1 LLYFLVGNN
10 SLKKAFVFSDGLNIN
25 IAKGAVMNK
34 VDTVLTRSEGA
45 YELNPMATSRD
56 MNARVRDLTPAQRKA
71 VAFAQQQVLR
81 AKAAKKA
88 KEERQ
93 ASLNKMWKQ
102 EESISL
108 AHNDVE
114 DHMREQ
120 QVSQEVSL
128 REALG
133 HVLRDLRTSDH
144 KTLREVSEKAGVSLG
159 YLSEVERGQKEASSE
174 LLSSIAD
181 ALGLGVP
188 QTLRLV
194 ADYLESHQS

>member
-1 LLYFLVGNN
+1 
-10 SLKKAFVFSDGLNIN
+10 
-25 IAKGAVMNK
+25 M
-34 VDTVLTRSEGA
+34 TRSEDRFK
-45 YELNPMATSRD
+45 LSATAPTQDR
-56 MNARVRDLTPAQRKA
+56 NARVRDLTPAQRRA

-93 ASLNKMWKQ
+93 ASLSKMWMQ
-102 EESISL
+102 EDGVSASQQDE
-108 AHNDVE
+108 AQGQD
-114 DHMREQ
+114 DQREGQ
-120 QVSQEVSL
+120 GVSL
-128 REALG
+128 RQALG
-133 HVLRDLRTSDH
+133 HVLRELRTNDH

-174 LLSSIAD
+174 LLSSIAE

-194 ADYLESHQS
+194 ADYLETHQG

>member
-1 LLYFLVGNN
+1 M
-10 SLKKAFVFSDGLNIN
+10 
-25 IAKGAVMNK
+25 AKGAVMNK
-34 VDTVLTRSEGA
+34 ADTVLTRSEDTF
-45 YELNPMATSRD
+45 ELNPTVTNQDR
-56 MNARVRDLTPAQRKA
+56 NARVRDLTPAQRRA

-93 ASLNKMWKQ
+93 ANLSRMWMQ
-102 EESISL
+102 EDSITPTQKD
-108 AHNDVE
+108 AGQV
-114 DHMREQ
+114 RQGQQKEQ
-120 QVSQEVSL
+120 DVSL

-133 HVLRDLRTSDH
+133 HVLRELRTSDH

-188 QTLRLV
+188 RTLRLV
-194 ADYLESHQS
+194 ADYLESHES

>member
-1 LLYFLVGNN
+1 
-10 SLKKAFVFSDGLNIN
+10 
-25 IAKGAVMNK
+25 MNK
-34 VDTVLTRSEGA
+34 VETVLTRSKDTF
-45 YELNPMATSRD
+45 ELNPAVPTRD
-56 MNARVRDLTPAQRKA
+56 QNARVRDLTPAQRRA

-81 AKAAKKA
+81 ARAAKKA

-93 ASLNKMWKQ
+93 ASLNKMWMQ
-102 EESISL
+102 EDGVSATQQDATQSRQ
-108 AHNDVE
+108 N
-114 DHMREQ
+114 Q
-120 QVSQEVSL
+120 QVIQEVSL

-133 HVLRDLRTSDH
+133 HVLRELRTNDH

-194 ADYLESHQS
+194 ADYLESHQN